1 MNNLLKSIFILINAV
16 IDIVADNTQ
25 TNSKELGS

>member
-1 MNNLLKSIFILINAV
+1 MNNLLKSIFTLINAV